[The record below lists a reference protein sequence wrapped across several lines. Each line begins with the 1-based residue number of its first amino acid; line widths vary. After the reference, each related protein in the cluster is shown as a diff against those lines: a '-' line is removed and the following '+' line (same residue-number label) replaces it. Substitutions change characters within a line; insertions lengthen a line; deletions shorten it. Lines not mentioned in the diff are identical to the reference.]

1 MRQVS
6 YLFLGFVFWIAHLF
20 PSLAATDQ
28 SYTICDAAAQQA
40 AQNSGVPLSVLM
52 SIARVETGTSIA
64 GALTPW
70 PWAANVAGKG
80 HFFQTMDKAVAFAAQ
95 QIDAGNINFDVG
107 CFQINLRWHSQGF
120 TSLENA
126 FDPMANANY
135 AATFLARLYQDTG
148 NWSDAVATYHSRTP
162 EHAQTYLEKVKSVW
176 KDLQSGGAEMPAA
189 AAEQT
194 PARVNTFP
202 LLQTGTGAGTG
213 TGGSLVPQDN
223 ARGVKFALR

>member
-1 MRQVS
+1 M
-6 YLFLGFVFWIAHLF
+6 GFVFWIAYPI
-20 PSLAATDQ
+20 PSLAAADQ
-28 SYTICDAAAQQA
+28 AHTLCDAAAQQA

-52 SIARVETGTSIA
+52 SIARVETGTSIS

-70 PWAANVAGKG
+70 PWAANLAGKG
-80 HFFQTMDKAVAFAAQ
+80 YFFQTKDEAIDFSAK

-107 CFQINLRWHSQGF
+107 CFQINLRWHSKGF

-126 FDPMANANY
+126 FDPVTNAHY
-135 AATFLARLYQDTG
+135 AAKFLTTLYQDTG

-176 KDLQSGGAEMPAA
+176 NDLQVSGAETTAA
-189 AAEQT
+189 VEEPL

-202 LLQTGTGAGTG
+202 LLQSGAG
-213 TGGSLVPQDN
+213 TGGSLVPQIN
-223 ARGVKFALR
+223 ASGVKFALR